1 MAVKER
7 ILETALRMFR
17 MYGIKSVTMFDIS
30 KETGV
35 SKKTV
40 YEHFKDKEDLV
51 LEGMNFVLNSH
62 IEQFQDFRI
71 LSHNAIEELLKEQEY
86 MELMGKTVNPV
97 MLYEI
102 QKYHPAIWKQVESFK
117 VSSVLHSILEN
128 LKRGIDEGVYR
139 DDLNLNIIGRMRQL
153 QLETVFDPAQYPV
166 MQYDMHEVM
175 EQLTIHF
182 LLGITTLKGREL
194 AEKYLNFKEGKKT
207 YITTKTATA
216 T

>member
-62 IEQFQDFRI
+62 IEHFQDFRI

-117 VSSVLHSILEN
+117 VSSVLHSITAN
-128 LKRGIDEGVYR
+128 LQRGIDEGIYR

-153 QLETVFDPAQYPV
+153 QLETVFDPTQYPV

-194 AEKYLNFKEGKKT
+194 AEQFLNFKEGKKT
-207 YITTKTATA
+207 YITTKTESAT
-216 T
+216 